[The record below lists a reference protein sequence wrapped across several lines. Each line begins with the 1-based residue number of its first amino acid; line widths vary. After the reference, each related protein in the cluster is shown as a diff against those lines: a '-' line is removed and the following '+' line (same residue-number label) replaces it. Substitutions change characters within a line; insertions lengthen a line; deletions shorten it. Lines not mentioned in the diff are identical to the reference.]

1 MDKLKQMPLWK
12 KVALS
17 ILAFFFIIMIIG
29 LASGSTQ
36 KGFDDGKNNA
46 KQTTL
51 NEQASKP
58 AENAPQTKLAI
69 IREITGIPDT
79 YNFDPTTA
87 ESVMLDDNS
96 EGPFRV
102 VVNSTTA
109 TGCSYAKNQT
119 YVAMRK
125 LYTDARVKDSIEQVT
140 YTTTGYLVTSMGK
153 SDADDLTKGDAW
165 SGPTNFYKVY
175 FDNGFEVSDRN
186 QPIEKRTWVVSINNC
201 K

>member
-12 KVALS
+12 KTALG

-36 KGFDDGKNNA
+36 KGIEDGKNSA
-46 KQTTL
+46 KQPASY
-51 NEQASKP
+51 EQPDKP
-58 AENAPQTKLAI
+58 AEKVPQTKLAT
-69 IREITGIPDT
+69 IREITSIPDT
-79 YNFDPTTA
+79 YIFDPTTA
-87 ESVMLDDNS
+87 DSVMLDDNS

-119 YVAMRK
+119 YEAMRK
-125 LYTDARVKDSIEQVT
+125 LYTDPRVKDSIEQVT

-165 SGPTNFYKVY
+165 TGPTNFYKVY

-186 QPIEKRTWVVSINNC
+186 QPIEKKTWVVSINSC